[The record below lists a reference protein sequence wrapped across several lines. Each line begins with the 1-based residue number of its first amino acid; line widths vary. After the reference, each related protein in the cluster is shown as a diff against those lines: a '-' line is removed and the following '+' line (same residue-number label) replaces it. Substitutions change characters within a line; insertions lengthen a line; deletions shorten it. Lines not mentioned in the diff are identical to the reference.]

1 MSEIRF
7 MRIIK
12 RLFKKPTQK
21 AVLEKIDT
29 VKPAKKKTTRKAK
42 K

>member
-1 MSEIRF
+1 MVCF
-7 MRIIK
+7 VKTIK
-12 RLFKKPTQK
+12 RLFKKPAQK
-21 AVLEKIDT
+21 AVLEKIET

>member
-1 MSEIRF
+1 MIRF
-7 MRIIK
+7 IRK
-12 RLFKKPTQK
+12 LFKKPAQK

>member
-1 MSEIRF
+1 MIKF
-7 MRIIK
+7 IK
-12 RLFKKPTQK
+12 RIFKKKPAQK